1 MDYTIHE
8 TTVDIT
14 CTFAELVKMDSLDH
28 GIYATPTPDGLANQ
42 LYLSH
47 QPHRRD
53 DFLLATVE
61 DFCEEEGWSSLGW
74 EGMTDEE
81 LATAEAE
88 TDPITITV
96 PRAKMLGT

>member
-8 TTVDIT
+8 TTIDIT

-28 GIYATPTPDGLANQ
+28 GIYATPPDGLANQ

-47 QPHRRD
+47 QPHSRD
-53 DFLLATVE
+53 DFLLASVE

-96 PRAKMLGT
+96 PRAKQLGA